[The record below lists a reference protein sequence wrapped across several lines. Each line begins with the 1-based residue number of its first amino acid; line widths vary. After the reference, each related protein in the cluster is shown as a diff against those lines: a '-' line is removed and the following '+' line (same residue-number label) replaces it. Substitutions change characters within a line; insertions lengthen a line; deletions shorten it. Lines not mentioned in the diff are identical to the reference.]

1 MKPNSII
8 QDNFDAD
15 EAEIIALI
23 KRESQAF
30 YERDFIAWANCW
42 HQHEDL
48 NRFGSCVGGMD
59 VQMGWDATS
68 KMIKEMMAQVPIPN
82 PRAAENVR
90 RENIRIRKSIDMAW
104 MSFDQFSGPDD
115 DIFVTMGLSHQ
126 LRILEKHDGAWKIVH
141 VGSYDALLEYINRPI
156 IRLDENGTIIWINDA
171 ARSSL
176 INHPV
181 LVERNGTIRTKKTS
195 DQLILLKTLK
205 RAAAM
210 TIIDM
215 RAAVQSDLD
224 NHAAIPLVIDEEFT
238 DVPHILWI
246 SLQDGML
253 LLSFDD
259 LDTQEKQLNIA
270 MKIYNLSTAQ
280 RRMASEITK
289 GHDLVKASQN
299 LNISASTARTH
310 LQRMFDKTGVRSQTA
325 LVRVLMTA
333 SAHHG

>member
-1 MKPNSII
+1 MKPNTLN

-23 KRESQAF
+23 KHESQAF
-30 YERDFIAWANCW
+30 YERDFQAWADCW
-42 HQHEDL
+42 FQHEDL

-59 VQMGWDATS
+59 VQMGWGATS
-68 KMIKEMMAQVPIPN
+68 QMIKEMMAQVPIPN
-82 PRAAENVR
+82 PSAAANVR
-90 RENIRIRKSIDMAW
+90 RENIRIRKTADMAW
-104 MSFDQFSGPDD
+104 MSFDQFSAPDD
-115 DIFVTMGLSHQ
+115 DLFVTMGLSHQ
-126 LRILEKHDGAWKIVH
+126 LRILEKHDGIWKIVH

-156 IRLDENGTIIWINDA
+156 IRLDEHGTIIWINDA
-171 ARSSL
+171 ARKGL
-176 INHPV
+176 TDHPV
-181 LVERNGTIRTKKTS
+181 LIERHGTIRTKKTA
-195 DQLILLKTLK
+195 DQLILLKTIK

-210 TIIDM
+210 TILEI
-215 RAAVQSDLD
+215 RAAVRSDLD
-224 NHAAIPLVIDEEFT
+224 NHAAIPLVLDEEYT
-238 DVPHILWI
+238 DAPHILWI

-270 MKIYNLSTAQ
+270 KKIYNLSTSQ
-280 RRMASEITK
+280 RRMASEIMK

-325 LVRVLMTA
+325 LVRVLMNA